1 MPISYFEQ
9 LKANL
14 TADANAKKA
23 AYDAIFDAYTQA
35 QFDDS
40 GNVSY
45 KQPGRL
51 GTRDVQY
58 DTQKRTTAAS
68 GEQSGMLRSGQ
79 QARAVATDLAAYKA
93 DVLGSAS
100 QLASDK
106 AAVDTGLTTSIA
118 EAQAKYGTVPGAT
131 STTAPASSSKPS
143 DTKTDIAPP
152 PEYTGTSVPRTST
165 SAAGFRAA
173 EEANKKKTPAATP
186 KPTAAPAKPQGA
198 TTPKKVL
205 APKRIGGF

>member
-23 AYDAIFDAYTQA
+23 AYDAVFDAYTQA
-35 QFDDS
+35 QFDAS

-45 KQPGRL
+45 KQPGKL

-58 DTQKRTTAAS
+58 DTQKRATATG

-79 QARAVATDLAAYKA
+79 QARAVATDLAGYKA
-93 DVLGSAS
+93 DILGSAS
-100 QLASDK
+100 QLAANK

-118 EAQAKYGTVPGAT
+118 EAQAKYGTVPGA
-131 STTAPASSSKPS
+131 ASSNSPS
-143 DTKTDIAPP
+143 SSSTASNKKDEIAAPP
-152 PEYTGTSVPRTST
+152 TYTGTSVPIGSN

-173 EEANKKKTPAATP
+173 EESKKKSS
-186 KPTAAPAKPQGA
+186 APAKSSTAPKGSVPA
-198 TTPKKVL
+198 KKVL

>member
-23 AYDAIFDAYTQA
+23 AYDAVFDAYTQA
-35 QFDDS
+35 QFDAS
-40 GNVSY
+40 GNLSY
-45 KQPGRL
+45 KQTGKL

-58 DTQKRTTAAS
+58 DTQKRATATG

-93 DVLGSAS
+93 DVLGSAG
-100 QLASDK
+100 QLAADK

-118 EAQAKYGTVPGAT
+118 EAQAKYGTVPGAASSTSPT
-131 STTAPASSSKPS
+131 STTTNSNKKEEI
-143 DTKTDIAPP
+143 TAPP
-152 PEYTGTSVPRTST
+152 VYAGTSVPVGTS

-173 EEANKKKTPAATP
+173 EEATKKKTPATP
-186 KPTAAPAKPQGA
+186 SKTNAAPKTSVPAKKILP
-198 TTPKKVL
+198 
-205 APKRIGGF
+205 PKRIGGL